1 MATLIPHLIRDT
13 AARQPDATA
22 LEYRDRKLTYAA
34 LWALV
39 QGTAQSLLAAGIGR
53 GERVA
58 IYLPKQIETVAAI
71 FGASAAG
78 AVYVPVN
85 PALKGRQVA
94 YILADCDVQVLVTS
108 NDRLIGLADD
118 LRQCPELKRIV
129 VTNDKVA
136 AVDLPGVV
144 IETWADFMAAG
155 DGGTRA
161 PHRVIDADMT
171 AILYTS
177 GSTGMPKGVVL
188 SHRNMV
194 AGAKSVAEY
203 LENGPH
209 DTILSVLPLSFD
221 AGLSQLTTGFWS
233 GARVVLM
240 NYLLPRDVI
249 KAVAQYKVTAMTC
262 VPPLWIQLA
271 DLDWPEEAVNS
282 VRYISSTG
290 GRMPRPIIQKLR
302 AHLPKSKVIIMYGL
316 TEAFRSTYL
325 PFEEIDKRID
335 SMGKAIPNAEIMVV
349 REDGSPCEPDEIG
362 ELVHRG
368 ALVAMGYWND
378 PERTAQRFRPAP
390 GQPAGIPIP
399 EIAVWSG
406 DKVKRDADGFLY
418 FVGRNDEMIKTSG
431 YRVSPTELEETLY
444 ASGLMGEI
452 VALGIDDPA
461 LGQAIAVVATGKNG
475 AAIDKDAVLAYCRKE
490 LPTYMV
496 PHHLIEWESIPRN
509 PNGKLDRKMIGDQIR
524 SELQKG

>member
-1 MATLIPHLIRDT
+1 MAQLIPHLIRDT
-13 AARQPDATA
+13 VQRQPQAVA
-22 LEYRDRKLTYAA
+22 LQYRDASLTYEE

-39 QGTAQSLLAAGIGR
+39 QDTAQAVLAAGIGR

-58 IYLPKQIETVAAI
+58 IYLPKQFETVAAI

-78 AVYVPVN
+78 AVFVPVN

-94 YILADCDVQVLVTS
+94 YILADCNVQLLVTS
-108 NDRLIGLADD
+108 NDRLVGLAED
-118 LRQCPELKRIV
+118 LRSCPDLKRIV
-129 VTNDKVA
+129 VTNDKA
-136 AVDLPGVV
+136 AEVDLPGVE
-144 IETWADFMAAG
+144 IETWDAFMAR
-155 DGGTRA
+155 GGEARRE

-203 LENGPH
+203 LRNNP
-209 DTILSVLPLSFD
+209 DDVILSVLPLSFD

-249 KAVAQYKVTAMTC
+249 KAVARYGVTAMTC
-262 VPPLWIQLA
+262 VPPLWVQLA

-290 GRMPRPIIQKLR
+290 GRMPRPVIAKLR
-302 AHLPKSKVIIMYGL
+302 ERLPRSEVIIMYGL
-316 TEAFRSTYL
+316 TESFRSTYL
-325 PFEEIDKRID
+325 PFSELDRRPD
-335 SMGKAIPNAEIMVV
+335 SMGKAIPNAEVMVV
-349 REDGSPCEPDEIG
+349 RPDGTPCEPGEVG

-368 ALVAMGYWND
+368 ALVSMGYWND

-390 GQPAGIPIP
+390 GQPKGIPIP

-406 DKVKRDADGFLY
+406 DKVKMDEDGFLY
-418 FVGRNDEMIKTSG
+418 FVGRDDEMIKTSG
-431 YRVSPTELEETLY
+431 YRVSPTELEEVLY
-444 ASGLMGEI
+444 GSGLVGEV
-452 VALGIDDPA
+452 VALGIDDAA
-461 LGQAIAVVATGKNG
+461 LGQSIAIVATAKDGG
-475 AAIDKDAVLAYCRKE
+475 ALDSEAILAYCRKN

-496 PHHLIEWESIPRN
+496 PHHVLAWPELPRN
-509 PNGKLDRKMIGDQIR
+509 PNGKLDRKAIGDEVR
-524 SELQKG
+524 ASLAKA